1 MTRRAFTLIE
11 LLVVIAIIAVLAAIL
26 FPVFAQAKLAAK
38 KTQCLSNIKNNATAV
53 QIYLG
58 DSDDTYPNATFVA
71 ADGTVQA
78 DAYIFVPAGA
88 DGPFNAAGY
97 ANTVYNSIQPYMKSL
112 DMLAA
117 PGLPD
122 TACFPGVP
130 RAGFPKVYINF
141 AFNGLLQYLSATAV
155 AQPSRL
161 TMFSQVNGR
170 ENLLNVASQT
180 PTLNCMYGTQIC
192 KFNPDAYPQAD
203 GTDNTGA
210 ADILFKAFTA
220 ANDTTWMY
228 GQGMNFVACDTSAK
242 FRTIGAKGIN
252 VPVNNHG
259 DPGRLY
265 GAAGQAD
272 GYMAAVQRCQTSP
285 TAPAYSS
292 FFRPDSTFNYDYGPG
307 ALCHNDQ

>member
-1 MTRRAFTLIE
+1 MNRKAFTLIE

-38 KTQCLSNIKNNATAV
+38 KTQCLSNIKQNATAV

-58 DSDDTYPNATFVA
+58 DSDDTYPNATLVGS
-71 ADGTVQA
+71 DGVVKP
-78 DAYIFVPAGA
+78 DAYIIVPAGA
-88 DGPFNAAGY
+88 DGPVDAASY
-97 ANTVYNSIQPYMKSL
+97 ANVVYNSIQPYVKNL
-112 DMLAA
+112 DMLSA

-122 TACFPGVP
+122 TVCFPGMP

-141 AFNGLLQYLSATAV
+141 AFNGLLQYYSASAV

-161 TMFSQVNGR
+161 AMYSQVNGR

-180 PTLNCMYGTQIC
+180 PTLNCMYGTQPC
-192 KFNPDAYPQAD
+192 RFNPNGYPQAD
-203 GTDNTGA
+203 GIENTGA
-210 ADILFKAFTA
+210 GDILFNAFTA
-220 ANDTTWMY
+220 ANDTTWIY

-242 FRTIGAKGIN
+242 FRNIGAKGIG
-252 VPVNNHG
+252 VPVNNHD

-265 GAAGQAD
+265 GAAGMSD
-272 GYMAAVQRCQTSP
+272 GFMAAVQRCQTSP

-307 ALCHNDQ
+307 ALCHNE